1 MIFRHTRNTR
11 CIIENNYRYIRS
23 DVPVKV
29 SENEISFLKNH
40 HILTLVDLRT
50 ESEQLAKPCP
60 LKEISDFSYF
70 SMPVTGGNAVPE
82 SPEQVAVSYLAMLD
96 SQMQKIIRTILN
108 ADSNILY
115 FCNAGK
121 DRTGVVSALLLK
133 HFGYTDDY
141 IIQDYMQSADNLKE
155 ILCQFAKA
163 NPEINPEVITP
174 HESYMQQFL
183 SRMQNQKQTACIFQS
198 TML

>member
-11 CIIENNYRYIRS
+11 WIIKNNYRYIRS
-23 DVPVKV
+23 DVPTEV
-29 SENEISFLKNH
+29 SENELAFLKAHN
-40 HILTLVDLRT
+40 ILTIIDLRT

-60 LKEISDFSYF
+60 LKDIPDFRYL

-96 SQMQKIIRTILN
+96 DQMQKIIRTILN
-108 ADSNILY
+108 ADSNVLY

-121 DRTGVVSALLLK
+121 DRTGVVSAMLLK
-133 HFGYTDDY
+133 HLGYTDDY

-155 ILCQFAKA
+155 MLCQFVKA
-163 NPEINPEVITP
+163 NPEINLEVITP
-174 HESYMQQFL
+174 HENYMKQFL
-183 SRMQNQKQTACIFQS
+183 FRMQNQAQTACIF
-198 TML
+198 

>member
-1 MIFRHTRNTR
+1 MIFSHTRNTR
-11 CIIENNYRYIRS
+11 CITENNYRYIRS
-23 DVPVKV
+23 DVPAEV
-29 SENEISFLKNH
+29 SEHEIRFLKNH

-50 ESEQLAKPCP
+50 EPEQLAKPCP
-60 LKEISDFSYF
+60 LKEIPDFNYL

-82 SPEQVAVSYLAMLD
+82 SPEQVACSYLAMLD
-96 SQMQKIIRTILN
+96 SQMQKIISTILN
-108 ADSNILY
+108 AESNVLY

-133 HFGYTDDY
+133 HLGYADDY
-141 IIQDYMQSADNLKE
+141 IIQDYMQSAENLKE
-155 ILCQFAKA
+155 MLCQFAKA

-183 SRMQNQKQTACIFQS
+183 SQMQNQKQTACIFQS

>member
-11 CIIENNYRYIRS
+11 WIIKNNYRYIRS
-23 DVPVKV
+23 DVPAEV
-29 SENEISFLKNH
+29 SESELAFLKNH
-40 HILTLVDLRT
+40 NILTIIDLRT
-50 ESEQLAKPCP
+50 ESEQLKKPCP
-60 LKEISDFSYF
+60 LKDIPDFRYL

-96 SQMQKIIRTILN
+96 NQMQKIIRTILN
-108 ADSNILY
+108 ADSNVLY

-155 ILCQFAKA
+155 MLCQFVKA

-174 HESYMQQFL
+174 HENYMKQFL
-183 SRMQNQKQTACIFQS
+183 FRMQNQAQTACIF
-198 TML
+198 